1 MYWPLSKKKE
11 VSPQLY
17 EAVLQDVLAWYL
29 AEVKARPL
37 DKQIING
44 VQTNALVNFITF
56 DLHALIKTQGFVHM
70 QELLQARNTQQ
81 TVMLRLKDLVLK
93 LYVKYGETEIDE
105 LRSRIYRSIDSIYGL
120 TFRSED
126 MDTNS
131 TFWLWP
137 FFKQIYDSIPLT
149 V

>member
-1 MYWPLSKKKE
+1 MYWPLNKKKK

-17 EAVLQDVLAWYL
+17 ESVLQDVLDWYL

-37 DKQIING
+37 DKQIVNG

-93 LYVKYGETEIDE
+93 LYIKYGETEIDE
-105 LRSRIYRSIDSIYGL
+105 LRSRIYRSIDS
-120 TFRSED
+120 
-126 MDTNS
+126 
-131 TFWLWP
+131 
-137 FFKQIYDSIPLT
+137 QQ
-149 V
+149 